1 VAEPTQSDSITRNG
15 WSSDLTHRLRV
26 LLHAWPLH
34 SLRRA
39 DGQVEPELR
48 HYDSLTLALRTFDFI
63 IEHMGL
69 DEEADSVRVRNV
81 LAPLLE
87 SMDRAAGLA
96 PDPRRHDL
104 AVERLLAGLRN
115 DGAGR
120 HPFLLDY
127 TDFDSDGH
135 AVSRILQVQLLRDQ
149 FHADGRIVLRLTNEG
164 INLFLNA
171 LEFDLE
177 SAQAAAEAVIESQ
190 LARGKFNEA
199 VSTAKNARRQSVR
212 YEERLTSTLRE
223 TRRDIRRV
231 DWQTEVPRML
241 EDACQH
247 IEARLNVE
255 RNILAS
261 ADHQLEL
268 LPEGSDRAQ
277 QVAQISELVRDCLER
292 HTGLHATVM
301 AARNVFLDEQVRQ
314 AFAPARSLAPPDLL
328 RAILEPLLRQHVV
341 NAVRATDWAV
351 AFLAPPLPPEAFSL
365 RALIEW
371 QLRPRRDIQPSET
384 ETVTRDLVTYGFDV
398 LRYGPD
404 VRDAG
409 NRYLVELDR
418 ETTLSAL
425 LARAASDRQ
434 PAAVR
439 EWLAL
444 RTLHLFAADEE
455 DDTSAI
461 RVTRV
466 SDVHLGADDFYGDEL
481 ALMREPSVDAHA
493 SS

>member
-1 VAEPTQSDSITRNG
+1 
-15 WSSDLTHRLRV
+15 
-26 LLHAWPLH
+26 
-34 SLRRA
+34 
-39 DGQVEPELR
+39 VEPELR

-63 IEHMGL
+63 IEHTGL
-69 DEEADSVRVRNV
+69 DEEADSARVRNE
-81 LAPLLE
+81 LTPLLE

-96 PDPRRHDL
+96 SDSRRHDL

-171 LEFDLE
+171 LELDLE

-190 LARGKFNEA
+190 LSRGKFNEA

-212 YEERLTSTLRE
+212 YEERLTSALRE

-231 DWQTEVPRML
+231 DWQTEVPQML
-241 EDACQH
+241 QDACQH

-255 RNILAS
+255 RNILTS
-261 ADHQLEL
+261 ADHQLQV

-341 NAVRATDWAV
+341 NAVRATDRAI
-351 AFLAPPLPPEAFSL
+351 AILGPPLPPEAFSL
-365 RALIEW
+365 RALVEW
-371 QLRPRRDIQPSET
+371 QLRPRREIQPSDADN
-384 ETVTRDLVTYGFDV
+384 VARDLVAYGIDP
-398 LRYGPD
+398 LRFGED
-404 VRDAG
+404 VRAAAV
-409 NRYLVELDR
+409 RYLVELDR
-418 ETTLSAL
+418 DTTLSAL
-425 LARAASDRQ
+425 LARAASDHQ

-444 RTLHLFAADEE
+444 RALHLFAADEE
-455 DDTSAI
+455 DDTGTI
-461 RVTRV
+461 RVARV
-466 SDVHLGADDFYGDEL
+466 PDAHLAADDFYGDEL
-481 ALMREPSVDAHA
+481 AFIYEPSIDAVTSA
-493 SS
+493 